1 MAKDAFDFSDVFT
14 DIENK
19 INKFMSAEE
28 TKELLV
34 AYTVKRAKKD
44 VYGAYTPHGKEP
56 YERRYSF
63 TNADTYEVTTGRL
76 SMTIESWAHGS
87 GMAGNGL
94 TDVVESGIG
103 YEWEQSEIYDT
114 QQPRPFMHESLNDF
128 VDDYL
133 LGAIHNTFFDD

>member
-1 MAKDAFDFSDVFT
+1 MAKDAFDFSDVFR

-28 TKELLV
+28 TKELLRGYV
-34 AYTVKRAKKD
+34 IKHATKD
-44 VYGAYTPHGKEP
+44 VYKAYTPHGHPK

-63 TNADTYEVTTGRL
+63 ANEDTYEVTTGRL
-76 SMTIESWAHGS
+76 SMTIESWARGQ
-87 GMAGNGL
+87 GIAGLGL

-103 YEWEQSEIYDT
+103 YEWINSEIYAT
-114 QQPRPFMHESLNDF
+114 QQARPFMEKAVDDF
-128 VDDYL
+128 ADDYL